1 MADRFKI
8 TFFPENKSGEVSE
21 GETVLEAAERLG
33 VALNHECGG
42 VASCSTCRVRIS
54 AGSGGAPVLSEMDVD
69 EKEVLDREQLD
80 GDYRLAC
87 QAKVRGDVTV
97 TIPPPVKPLADQAIP
112 PSR

>member
-1 MADRFKI
+1 MAGTFKI
-8 TFFPENKSGEVSE
+8 TFFPENKSGEISE
-21 GETVLEAAERLG
+21 GETVLEAAGRLG
-33 VALNHECGG
+33 VELNHECGG
-42 VASCSTCRVRIS
+42 VASCSTCRVRI
-54 AGSGGAPVLSEMDVD
+54 GSGGAPALSEMDVD

-87 QAKVRGDVTV
+87 QTRVKGDVTV